1 MSIYTRTHVLN
12 DKDLEIFT
20 IEDFL
25 TDEECDHLCN
35 LIQKNHTKSQVSG
48 TGYES
53 SIVNTDFRTSSTST
67 LDTNDPIVGGINT
80 RMSDELEMPI
90 ENGESVQGQLYKV
103 GQQFKHHHD
112 YFMGDSYNNHC
123 LYSGQR
129 VWTFMIYLNDVEEG
143 GETDFKDLGISFK
156 PKKRMAVVWRDSY
169 GTGKEN
175 PASIHAGMPVIKGE
189 KMIITKWFRE
199 RKWDISQDFKLR
211 DEHIAKIEAIKS
223 NMDNTKTF
231 KTSADL
237 PKLTSLG
244 FKVVKVPNNTWRLI
258 QEAYKLLQ
266 NVKTVETWDGM
277 EKFIH
282 DADGNKMDLEIF
294 NMDNCFRIKEII
306 QEELLPIHQEFVENK
321 EEIKPLWIY
330 GIRSYKRGA
339 VLESHT
345 DTLATHHVSSII
357 IVDKQVDKD
366 WPLDIQDH
374 EGNWHKIYA
383 EPGDMILYESATCKH
398 GRLEPF
404 EGEFYRNFYLHYS
417 LKNYKYEP

>member
-1 MSIYTRTHVLN
+1 MSYTRNYVEN
-12 DKDLEIFT
+12 DKDLEIYT

-25 TDEECDHLCN
+25 TDEECDHFCD
-35 LIQKNHTKSQVSG
+35 LIRARNTKSRVAGQ
-48 TGYES
+48 GYEA
-53 SIVNTDFRTSSTST
+53 SIVDDNFRTSSTST
-67 LDTNDPIVGGINT
+67 LDTNDPIVNEVNI
-80 RMSDELEMPI
+80 RMTEEVDMPL
-90 ENGESVQGQLYKV
+90 ENGESVQGQIYLE

-112 YFMGDSYNNHC
+112 YFSGSSYNNHC

-129 VWTFMIYLNDVEEG
+129 VWTVMIYLNDVEEG
-143 GETDFKDLGISFK
+143 GETDFKDIGITFK
-156 PKKRMAVVWRDSY
+156 PKKRMAVIWRNSH

-189 KMIITKWFRE
+189 KIVITKWFRE
-199 RKWDISQDFKLR
+199 NKWDIAQDILKR
-211 DEHIAKIEAIKS
+211 DEMITQKKEEKIFS
-223 NMDNTKTF
+223 NSSN
-231 KTSADL
+231 L
-237 PKLTSLG
+237 PKLTPLG
-244 FKVVKVPNNTWRLI
+244 FKVVKVPDNTWRLI

-266 NVKTVETWDGM
+266 NVKTVETWNGM

-282 DADGNKMDLEIF
+282 DEKGEKMEIEIF

-306 QEELLPIHQEFVENK
+306 QEELLPVHQEFVDNK
-321 EEIKPLWIY
+321 EAIKPLWIY

-339 VLESHT
+339 ILEPHV
-345 DTLATHHVSSII
+345 DTIQTHHVSSII

-417 LKNYKYEP
+417 LADYKYQP

>member
-1 MSIYTRTHVLN
+1 MSAYLRTYVPN

-20 IEDFL
+20 IDNFA
-25 TDEECDHLCN
+25 TDEECDHLCS
-35 LIQKNHTKSQVSG
+35 LILANHSRSMVSG
-48 TGYES
+48 QGDKAS
-53 SIVNTDFRTSSTST
+53 VVDDFRTSSTST
-67 LDTNDPIVGGINT
+67 LDTNDPIVSNINT
-80 RMSDELEMPI
+80 RMTLEVDMPV
-90 ENGESVQGQLYKV
+90 ENGESVQGQLYEV

-112 YFMGDSYNNHC
+112 YFMDNSYNNHC
-123 LYSGQR
+123 LSSGQR
-129 VWTFMIYLNDVEEG
+129 VWTFMLYLNDVEEG
-143 GETDFKDLGISFK
+143 GETNFKEINQSFT
-156 PKKRMAVVWRDSY
+156 PKKGMAVVWRDSH

-175 PASIHAGMPVIKGE
+175 PASLHAGMSVIKGQ
-189 KMIITKWFRE
+189 KMVITKWFRE
-199 RKWDISQDFKLR
+199 NKWDISEDFRLKEEYHR
-211 DEHIAKIEAIKS
+211 NKMT
-223 NMDNTKTF
+223 NKTF

-237 PKLTSLG
+237 PKLTPLG

-266 NVKTVETWDGM
+266 NVKTVETWNGM
-277 EKFIH
+277 ETFIH
-282 DADGNKMDLEIF
+282 DAEGKKIDLEIF

-306 QEELLPIHQEFVENK
+306 QEELLPIHQEFIEYK
-321 EEIKPLWIY
+321 EAIKPLWIY
-330 GIRSYKRGA
+330 GIRSYVRGS

-374 EGNWHKIYA
+374 DGNWHKIYA
-383 EPGDMILYESATCKH
+383 EPGDMILYESATNKH

-417 LKNYKYEP
+417 LTDYKYEP